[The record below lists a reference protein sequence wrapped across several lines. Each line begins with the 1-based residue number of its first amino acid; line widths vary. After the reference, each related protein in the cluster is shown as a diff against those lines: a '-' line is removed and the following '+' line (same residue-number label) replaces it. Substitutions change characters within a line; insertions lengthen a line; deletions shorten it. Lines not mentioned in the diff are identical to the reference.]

1 MVAHRD
7 LECAKG
13 SSLEWFNI
21 GTKYINDM
29 TNDIHTPALPYSRQ
43 NSGTS
48 FRAKYYFFLTIFLSV
63 FMLYF
68 YSSTVELRKEIAS
81 RNETATPEAI
91 QTAIIQCPGVA
102 NSVKLFNAPISN
114 GLVADLSRHC
124 ENER

>member
-1 MVAHRD
+1 MNV
-7 LECAKG
+7 
-13 SSLEWFNI
+13 I
-21 GTKYINDM
+21 
-29 TNDIHTPALPYSRQ
+29 TNDIHTPTLPYSRQ

-48 FRAKYYFFLTIFLSV
+48 FRAKYYFFLTIFLSA

-68 YSSTVELRKEIAS
+68 YYSTVELRKEIAS

-91 QTAIIQCPGVA
+91 QSAINQCPGVA

-114 GLVADLSRHC
+114 GLVADLSRQC